1 MRVAYDYLNP
11 TTWIHFCVISRDIG
25 CGDVRTP
32 YVFHSD
38 KNENASKYHDM
49 AFQFG
54 STDRLYMA
62 IQKMAKQAVVAI
74 PAWMM
79 CMWE

>member
-1 MRVAYDYLNP
+1 MDSFFTLYQGTLVA
-11 TTWIHFCVISRDIG
+11 
-25 CGDVRTP
+25 GDVRTP

-54 STDRLYMA
+54 STTGFTWPFK
-62 IQKMAKQAVVAI
+62 KMAKRAVVAI